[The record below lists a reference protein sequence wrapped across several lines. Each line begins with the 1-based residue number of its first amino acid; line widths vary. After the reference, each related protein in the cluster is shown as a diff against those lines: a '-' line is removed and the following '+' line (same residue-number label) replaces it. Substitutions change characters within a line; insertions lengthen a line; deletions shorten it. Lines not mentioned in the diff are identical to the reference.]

1 MIVDCIIDI
10 TDDDDDD
17 DDAEDLDS
25 EKRGI
30 CSLCVLQVA
39 QHYILCIQTFTK
51 SLGWHVL
58 ALNNHIGVG
67 DLEPVGNAVGAI
79 IASPFHDKFVNF
91 LLYLINTIYWFYL
104 S

>member
-1 MIVDCIIDI
+1 M
-10 TDDDDDD
+10 
-17 DDAEDLDS
+17 
-25 EKRGI
+25 
-30 CSLCVLQVA
+30 
-39 QHYILCIQTFTK
+39 LCIQTFTK

-91 LLYLINTIYWFYL
+91 LLRFQQYHLLVVLELADGLPEIYNKEHL
-104 S
+104 EASGMVICTG